1 MNYVLVGA
9 GGTGSHLCNTLYKYL
24 KAREQED
31 PDWMLYI
38 IDGDHVTV
46 GNISRQNFRVGDIDK
61 NKAEAL
67 FDRINDPEH
76 VQAIPKYLGEEDIE
90 QYVADGDVVLIGAD
104 NYWVRKLIHERAI
117 ELDNIT
123 VINGGNEMNSGSVQL
138 FIRENG
144 VNITPSI
151 AHLHPEITDAQPTT
165 DRSVMSCAQIAEL
178 PGGEQTIL
186 ANMTSAVFMLA
197 ALWRFHAGYY
207 FGAPTTEPGHVG
219 WTQVQFDHH
228 EGTYVPWDVRNTKN
242 WETNA

>member
-9 GGTGSHLCNTLYKYL
+9 GGTGSHLCHVLYKYL
-24 KAREQED
+24 LARQSED

-38 IDGDHVTV
+38 IDGDHVTA
-46 GNISRQNFRVGDIDK
+46 GNTTRQNFDTEDIDK

-67 FDRINDPEH
+67 AERLNDPIH
-76 VQAIPKYLGEEDIE
+76 VQAIPKYLGNENIEDYMKDDDI
-90 QYVADGDVVLIGAD
+90 VLIGAD
-104 NYWVRKLIHERAI
+104 NYWVRKLIHERAL
-117 ELDNIT
+117 ELDNSV

-138 FIRENG
+138 FIRDEG
-144 VNITPSI
+144 KNITPSI

-165 DRSVMSCAQIAEL
+165 DRSLMSCAQIAEL

-186 ANMTSAVFMLA
+186 ANMTSATFMLA
-197 ALWRFHAGYY
+197 ALWRFHQGYY
-207 FGAPTTEPGHVG
+207 MLTDAPEPGHVR

-242 WETNA
+242 WEDNA